1 MTRQVLSILFGL
13 VLPAA
18 AAAQVVSPAAPVP
31 PAAPAPMP
39 APRATP
45 LPPLA
50 PAAPAI
56 AAKPSVAPRAKIV
69 GMSGLSIDVPDIS
82 IDLSDLDIR
91 LADVKTQLEPMMMA
105 QAMSRDQI
113 QAVRDQ
119 ARAMADQARIQIEQ
133 NRNLNFAFS
142 QDLVS
147 NGYRSGLDALQQ
159 RQYDR
164 AISAFDR
171 VIVQKGDRADAALY
185 WKAFAQYKL
194 ARTDDAIASIAQLR
208 RDYQQSRYL
217 AEAKVLEADVRKAAG
232 QPVNPASANDDE
244 IKLLAIQGLSRSEQ
258 AVPLLEGV
266 LSATNSL
273 NVKKR
278 ALYVLALSDDAR
290 AHQVLMRYAKGGG
303 NPDLQVEAIRYLA
316 SRKDSKTTP
325 TELKEI
331 YDSSSDTNVKMAV
344 VDAYRTWGD
353 KAALVRIGGD
363 RGASADLRRSA
374 ISRLGG
380 IADASELMT
389 LYTQE
394 PEPAIRVQIV
404 SALGQIGA
412 VDQLTTVAKG
422 DKDQSVRVRAIRALG
437 TQHNDRMTQALIGL
451 YGSEQDKDVRR
462 AVIQSLMSQN
472 NADTLVAL
480 AKKETDL
487 DLKRELV
494 RRLSDMAPTS
504 KVAADFLMD
513 QLK

>member
-1 MTRQVLSILFGL
+1 MKVLT
-13 VLPAA
+13 
-18 AAAQVVSPAAPVP
+18 SPDF
-31 PAAPAPMP
+31 
-39 APRATP
+39 T
-45 LPPLA
+45 
-50 PAAPAI
+50 
-56 AAKPSVAPRAKIV
+56 
-69 GMSGLSIDVPDIS
+69 IDVPDIS
-82 IDLSDLDIR
+82 IDLSDLDVQ
-91 LADVKTQLEPMMMA
+91 LADMKMNMQLEPLAMLA
-105 QAMSRDQI
+105 QADSRDQARAI
-113 QAVRDQ
+113 ADQ
-119 ARAMADQARIQIEQ
+119 ARAMADQAREQARIQIE
-133 NRNLNFAFS
+133 NNKNFSFAFS
-142 QDLVS
+142 QDALTS
-147 NGYRSGLDALQQ
+147 GYRGGLDALQQ

-171 VIVQKGDRADAALY
+171 VITQKGDRADAALY

-266 LSATNSL
+266 LGATNSL

-325 TELKEI
+325 TELREI
-331 YDSSSDTNVKMAV
+331 FDSSSDVNVKMAV

-353 KAALVRIGGD
+353 KAALIRIGGD
-363 RGASADLRRSA
+363 RTASADLRRSA

-380 IADASELMT
+380 LAEAAELMT
-389 LYTQE
+389 LYSQE
-394 PEPAIRVQIV
+394 PDPAIRIQLV
-404 SALGQIGA
+404 SALGQVGA
-412 VDQLTTVAKG
+412 VDQLTTIAKT
-422 DKDQSVRVRAIRALG
+422 DKDQNVRIRAIRALG
-437 TQHNDRMTQALIGL
+437 NQRNDRMTQALVGL
-451 YGSEQDKDVRR
+451 YGTEQDKDVRR

-494 RRLSDMAPTS
+494 RRLSDMAPNS
-504 KVAADFLMD
+504 KAAADFLME